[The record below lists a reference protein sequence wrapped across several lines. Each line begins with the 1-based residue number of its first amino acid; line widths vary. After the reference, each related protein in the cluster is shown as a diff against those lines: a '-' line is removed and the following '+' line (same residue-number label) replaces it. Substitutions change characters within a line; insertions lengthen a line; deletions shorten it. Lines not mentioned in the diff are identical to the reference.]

1 MQILKIRILIMHF
14 VNTDSRNSY
23 HITGK
28 NNTNTST
35 GTNNTLTATP
45 APIYLEAATKETYN
59 TVFFII
65 KFLFYLVFI
74 YILSNLH
81 NFSLFYNNY

>member
-1 MQILKIRILIMHF
+1 MQSLKIRILIKRF

-23 HITGK
+23 HVSCK
-28 NNTNTST
+28 YNTNTCSCT
-35 GTNNTLTATP
+35 YNTLTATP

-65 KFLFYLVFI
+65 IKFKIYFINSYIYLE
-74 YILSNLH
+74 
-81 NFSLFYNNY
+81 

>member
-1 MQILKIRILIMHF
+1 MQILKIRILIMRF

-23 HITGK
+23 HVTSK
-28 NNTNTST
+28 NNTNTCTS
-35 GTNNTLTATP
+35 TNNTLTATP

-65 KFLFYLVFI
+65 LLLF
-74 YILSNLH
+74 
-81 NFSLFYNNY
+81 NFKNIF

>member
-14 VNTDSRNSY
+14 VNTDSRYSY
-23 HITGK
+23 HITSE
-28 NNTNTST
+28 NNTYTCTSSYD
-35 GTNNTLTATP
+35 TLTATP

-65 KFLFYLVFI
+65 NIYLNI
-74 YILSNLH
+74 I
-81 NFSLFYNNY
+81 